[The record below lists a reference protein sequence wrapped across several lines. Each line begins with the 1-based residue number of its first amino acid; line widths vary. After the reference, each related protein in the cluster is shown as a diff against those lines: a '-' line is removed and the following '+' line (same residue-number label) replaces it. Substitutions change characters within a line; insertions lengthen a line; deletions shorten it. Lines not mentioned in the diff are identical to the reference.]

1 MPVSFSRLGHKL
13 LLAFSVLVV
22 GLTVALLLIVESRQR
37 VSIVR
42 QMQKRGVA
50 IATHLAAV
58 STRSLLAYDFVT
70 LEQDVEKVS
79 ADPDV
84 LYGIVLDRDGRVAV
98 YSGHDEEQGRILQ
111 DEMSLRAAK
120 ASETLIQHVPS
131 QPGEMAHYDIA
142 VPVFVSPQ
150 VGADK
155 PEKWGTV
162 RVGLSLQDMHAEIRR
177 TRLQVL
183 LLGLVGILCST
194 TSAAYLARRIAAP
207 IRDLTEGTMAVA
219 RGELDH
225 VIPVRTRDEIA
236 LLATNFNHMINEMSK
251 HRDALEATNRELDA
265 KVQELCVLSDYNDN
279 IRASM
284 TSGLMTFDLE
294 GRFQT
299 CNAAAE
305 RIMGLHEAEV
315 RGQSSRDVL
324 APYKAFV
331 HVIEASLQRGVSLHM
346 PRLEWEQDTGQKVS
360 LNVRT
365 AMLHDHAGS
374 TVGLLV
380 IFEDLSPIQTLER
393 RLRRADRLATLGYV
407 AAGLAHEV
415 KNPLTS
421 VRAFV
426 QLVRRK
432 HEDREF
438 IEQFD
443 RVVLRE
449 VDRINDIVEDFL
461 DITRLA
467 PLHRVPIDILACL
480 GRITETYSQ
489 QIQQQHIVLESHWPR
504 GLPQLD
510 ADPEQLYRALGNI
523 VLNALEA
530 MPEGGRL
537 SITCRAVPRSV
548 EAMVSSSYRS
558 ALTEALVRQDYVAM
572 DLEIMVRDT
581 GIGIPA
587 EQLDDL
593 FTPFY
598 STKKRGT
605 GLGLA
610 LTLKIIEEHA
620 GSINVTS
627 EVGVGTSVVV
637 ALPLSHVE
645 TRHAALIA

>member
-1 MPVSFSRLGHKL
+1 MRRSFGSLGHKL
-13 LLAFSVLVV
+13 LLAFSILVI
-22 GLTVALLLIVESRQR
+22 GLTASLLLIVENRQR
-37 VSIVR
+37 NSIVR
-42 QMQKRGVA
+42 QMEKRGMT
-50 IATHLAAV
+50 IATQLAAI

-70 LEQDVEKVS
+70 LEQDVEQIS
-79 ADPDV
+79 DDSDV
-84 LYGIVLDRDGRVAV
+84 LYGIILDRDGRVAA
-98 YSGHDEEQGRILQ
+98 YSGQDDKQGTILQ
-111 DEMSLRAAK
+111 DEISQRAAQ
-120 ASETLIQHVPS
+120 ASTTLIQRVPS
-131 QPGEMAHYDIA
+131 QQDEPAHYDIT
-142 VPVFVSPQ
+142 VPVFVTSY
-150 VGADK
+150 VGSGK

-162 RVGLSLQDMHAEIRR
+162 RIGLSLQDMYAEIHQ
-177 TRLQVL
+177 TRLHVL
-183 LLGLVGILCST
+183 LLGLIGILCST
-194 TSAAYLARRIAAP
+194 TLAAYLAHRMAAP

-236 LLATNFNHMINEMSK
+236 VLATNFNHMINEVSK
-251 HRDALEATNRELDA
+251 HRSELEKTNQALDQ
-265 KVQELCVLSDYNDN
+265 KVHELCILANYNEN

-284 TSGLMTFDLE
+284 TSGLLTLDLD

-305 RIMGLHEAEV
+305 SIMGLHEVDV
-315 RGQSSRDVL
+315 RGQHYRDVL
-324 APYKAFV
+324 APYEAFTN
-331 HVIEASLQRGVSLHM
+331 VIEASLQRGASLNM
-346 PRLEWEQDTGQKVS
+346 PHLELEQDNGQSVP
-360 LNVRT
+360 LNMRT
-365 AMLHDHAGS
+365 AMLHDRDGE
-374 TVGLLV
+374 TVGLLA

-449 VDRINDIVEDFL
+449 VDRINAIVEDFL
-461 DITRLA
+461 DITRPA
-467 PLHRVPIDILACL
+467 PLHRVPLDISDCL
-480 GRITETYSQ
+480 ERIVETYSQ
-489 QIQQQHIVLESHWPR
+489 QMQQQRIALELSWPDS
-504 GLPQLD
+504 LPQIEV
-510 ADPEQLYRALGNI
+510 DPEHLHRALGNI

-530 MPEGGRL
+530 MPEGGQL
-537 SITCRAVPRSV
+537 SITCRTVPRAL
-548 EAMVSSSYRS
+548 EAIVSSSYVS
-558 ALTEALVRQDYVAM
+558 SFAEAALMPDYAATDV
-572 DLEIMVRDT
+572 EIMVSDT
-581 GIGIPA
+581 GIGIPE

-610 LTLKIIEEHA
+610 LTLRIIEEHG

-627 EVGVGTSVVV
+627 EVGRGTNMVIT
-637 ALPLSHVE
+637 LPVSHASFQ
-645 TRHAALIA
+645 TPALIS